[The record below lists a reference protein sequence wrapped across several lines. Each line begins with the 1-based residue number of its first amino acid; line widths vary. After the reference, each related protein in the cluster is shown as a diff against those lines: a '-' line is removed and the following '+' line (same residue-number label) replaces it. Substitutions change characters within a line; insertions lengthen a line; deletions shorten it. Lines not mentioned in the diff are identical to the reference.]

1 MFSVFISS
9 ADLKTQI
16 DFMWN
21 RFWAAGISNP
31 LTAVEQISYLI
42 FMKRLEDLDN
52 RHVKAAAQPHTILY
66 STTNQYDTIGV
77 ARASDDVSPDTPTAD
92 ET

>member
-1 MFSVFISS
+1 MNISTLIRRHQFIV
-9 ADLKTQI
+9 LNLRQTVRTGY
-16 DFMWN
+16 N
-21 RFWAAGISNP
+21 
-31 LTAVEQISYLI
+31 
-42 FMKRLEDLDN
+42 
-52 RHVKAAAQPHTILY
+52 ILY